1 VNRKLVYRIRKYVEQ
16 LFGNRAGSRSSADLQ
31 NSAATLGETP
41 RPLSVQIPSARYP
54 DRTSQ
59 AAWLV
64 EQGLLSQQEAEHLLR
79 SFNLPPTFEQR
90 VLARFPR
97 AEAVSNVAG
106 ITSEL
111 VIPAL
116 PDEPCDPPFR
126 TFDGPYPPHMVGGRM
141 RHLPIELHVARSGK
155 VFIGQKLSTL
165 MLDRNTYHAALA
177 RPASGWV
184 TAAFA
189 DAPGALK
196 LDGTVAILFA
206 NGATHFSH
214 WMFDLLP
221 KLEVLRRAGWT
232 DDKIDYYVVNAFR
245 TGFQKETMNRLGI
258 SPDKIVAGSSMVISA
273 DRFLIPSDI
282 RANFR
287 TPLWV
292 SGLTRSLFLP
302 PSGRTR
308 QPENRRLHISRA
320 RSRRRKILNQD
331 EIEPILQKFEF
342 KTVFA
347 EDLTIAECA
356 ELACQADEIFAPHGA
371 GATNVVFGSPG
382 IRLLESYSAHIAP
395 EAWLL
400 THSLGGRHFL
410 LAGSDKDGRF
420 PWEGAYAGF
429 SERDRNYAD
438 YIVRPPD
445 MERALEMLT
454 TR

>member
-1 VNRKLVYRIRKYVEQ
+1 
-16 LFGNRAGSRSSADLQ
+16 
-31 NSAATLGETP
+31 
-41 RPLSVQIPSARYP
+41 
-54 DRTSQ
+54 
-59 AAWLV
+59 
-64 EQGLLSQQEAEHLLR
+64 
-79 SFNLPPTFEQR
+79 
-90 VLARFPR
+90 
-97 AEAVSNVAG
+97 
-106 ITSEL
+106 
-111 VIPAL
+111 
-116 PDEPCDPPFR
+116 
-126 TFDGPYPPHMVGGRM
+126 
-141 RHLPIELHVARSGK
+141 LPIELHVARTGK
-155 VFIGQKLSTL
+155 VFVGQKLSTL
-165 MLDRNTYHAALA
+165 MLDRTTYHAAFS
-177 RPASGWV
+177 RSTSPWV
-184 TAAFA
+184 TAIFA

-245 TGFQKETMNRLGI
+245 TGFQNETIDRLGI
-258 SPDKIVAGSSMVISA
+258 PHDKIVAGSSMVISA

-292 SGLTRSLFLP
+292 SDFTRSLFLP
-302 PSGRTR
+302 ADRNSK

-320 RSRRRKILNQD
+320 RARRRKILNQE

-347 EDLTIAECA
+347 EDLSIAQCA
-356 ELACQADEIFAPHGA
+356 QLASQADEIFAPHGA

-382 IRLLESYSAHIAP
+382 MRLLESYAAHIAP

-400 THSLGGRHFL
+400 THSLGGRHYL
-410 LAGSDKDGRF
+410 LAGHDKEGRF
-420 PWEGAYAGF
+420 PWEGTYAGL
-429 SERDRNYAD
+429 SERERNYAD
-438 YIVRPPD
+438 YFVRPVD
-445 MERALEMLT
+445 MERALDILT